1 MIQAAANYL
10 LQQSHF
16 DQTSVP
22 HQVSKNWTRRFL
34 ERNPQF
40 HKRKQKP
47 LAVERKNAHNEEDF
61 KEYFEKYW
69 EIRVQ
74 KGIADEDV

>member
-1 MIQAAANYL
+1 MIQVEANYL
-10 LQQSHF
+10 LQKSHF
-16 DQTSVP
+16 DRTSVL

-47 LAVERKNAHNEEDF
+47 IAVERNNVHNEGDF

-69 EIRVQ
+69 EIRV
-74 KGIADEDV
+74 